1 MKRLSFLYIFLIV
14 LVSILS
20 NTTFSYASEPPK
32 EPILRIETGMHTVTI
47 ARIGIDAENRY
58 LVTVSNDKT
67 VRVWELYTGRLI
79 RTIRPP
85 IGEGNE
91 GKIYAVA
98 VSPDGKTIACGGW
111 TGQEWD
117 DMFASIYLFDLQSG
131 RFIKRITGVSA
142 SILHLA

>member
-1 MKRLSFLYIFLIV
+1 MKRSAYLSFLLIALTAFLLHPV
-14 LVSILS
+14 TE
-20 NTTFSYASEPPK
+20 NYASEPPK

-58 LVTVSNDKT
+58 VATVSNDKT
-67 VRVWELYTGRLI
+67 VRVWELFTGRLI

-111 TGQEWD
+111 T
-117 DMFASIYLFDLQSG
+117 
-131 RFIKRITGVSA
+131 
-142 SILHLA
+142 